1 MEYKNIFVTVGTTE
15 FDSLL
20 KKLSERELYD
30 VLKNHL
36 GCKELTIQY
45 GRGEKV
51 EFKDFDDIK
60 VQMFGLKDSILD
72 DIESADLVISHAGAG
87 TCIDVLTR
95 NKHLIV
101 VCNEELMDNHQV
113 ELAEQLA
120 SENYLIH
127 TSLNQLHTT
136 LKTFNADKLQIY
148 EPGKVTKFIEYLDD
162 FMGFTDNN

>member
-1 MEYKNIFVTVGTTE
+1 MEYKKIFVTVGTTE

-20 KKLSERELYD
+20 KRLSERELYEI
-30 VLKNHL
+30 LKNHL

-45 GRGEKV
+45 GRGEKI

-60 VQMFGLKDSILD
+60 VQMFGLKDSIMD

-87 TCIDVLTR
+87 TCIDVLNR
-95 NKHLIV
+95 NKRLIV
-101 VCNEELMDNHQV
+101 VCNEELMNNHQM

-127 TSLNQLHTT
+127 TSISQLHTA
-136 LKTFNADKLQIY
+136 LKTFNPENLQSY
-148 EPGKVTKFIEYLDD
+148 KPGKVTQFIEYLDD
-162 FMGFTDNN
+162 FMGFTGND